1 MVLSSASINVDETN
15 NKIIGAMVALLSDA
29 AEKAKEELNL
39 TEMISMVIKY
49 KDATLLCRQI
59 VIENFPTIFFLA
71 ALAPPSPNEA
81 VEKYQDDLMN
91 WAVTNGTPFAQKT
104 R

>member
-1 MVLSSASINVDETN
+1 MCLRNSDGLILTSINVDETN

-59 VIENFPTIFFLA
+59 VIRILPL
-71 ALAPPSPNEA
+71 SSS
-81 VEKYQDDLMN
+81 
-91 WAVTNGTPFAQKT
+91 
-104 R
+104 